1 MLSPF
6 IISHQGNNIG
16 VAVDTKYVH
25 LISIVLSV
33 NVNITRD
40 TLFAQLCFTALTLS
54 SITSKETCI
63 IPCHVR
69 LAFKL
74 Q

>member
-40 TLFAQLCFTALTLS
+40 TLFAQL
-54 SITSKETCI
+54 
-63 IPCHVR
+63 
-69 LAFKL
+69 
-74 Q
+74 